1 MVRWV
6 KENLNPKGKHV
17 GDCVVRAIAKA
28 AHISWDEAYSALSV
42 QGYKEKDLPSAN
54 TVWGKYLKSIGFK
67 RYVIPETCPDC
78 YTVEQFCA
86 DHPAG
91 TFVLAL
97 QSHVV
102 AVQDGQYYDSWD
114 SGQEPPIYYWE
125 RSD

>member
-6 KENLNPKGKHV
+6 KGNLNPKGKHV

-28 AHISWDEAYSALSV
+28 ANISWDEAYSALSV

-86 DHPAG
+86 DHPVG